1 MGVEVGVGL
10 GSSLP
15 GGWQGSLGIL
25 LGGVPWAL
33 PFPLGWGFLTLGV
46 FFFLCALKTIFA
58 LSGVRKK
65 YSDMV
70 EKDIYIPWWAMEE
83 GQLSRWGWGRGG
95 VGWDGGFPSPS
106 HPHSIYY

>member
-15 GGWQGSLGIL
+15 GGWQGSLSIL

-33 PFPLGWGFLTLGV
+33 PASPGMGLSHPGCF

-65 YSDMV
+65 
-70 EKDIYIPWWAMEE
+70 I
-83 GQLSRWGWGRGG
+83 
-95 VGWDGGFPSPS
+95 F
-106 HPHSIYY
+106 